1 MEHDGDRCA
10 CLPQRAAKNGGTN
23 GGIEKIRQVVIA
35 SDRSTM
41 EHARCGI
48 MRNWLE
54 CFVRLAHI
62 VAIEALQICNVNVY
76 SVENRESTGVHHGFE
91 AERRGFESSLSSRCR
106 WSYVLRIVVGV
117 HYIDWKRRGVRS
129 GHDLEHSAH

>member
-1 MEHDGDRCA
+1 
-10 CLPQRAAKNGGTN
+10 
-23 GGIEKIRQVVIA
+23 
-35 SDRSTM
+35 
-41 EHARCGI
+41 